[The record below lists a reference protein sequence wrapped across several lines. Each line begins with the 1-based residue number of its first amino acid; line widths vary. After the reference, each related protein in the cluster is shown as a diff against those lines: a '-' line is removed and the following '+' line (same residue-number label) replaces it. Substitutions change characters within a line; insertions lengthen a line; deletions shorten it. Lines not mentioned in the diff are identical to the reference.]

1 MKILFVN
8 DQPFNPAYGGIER
21 VTDIIVKELLR
32 RGGYEIVYLCANVK
46 DQSILEY
53 DFPVDIVIL
62 PHEGGFTNSENI
74 AFYTQFIHNS
84 HVDIVINQRGWAES
98 MNNVLDVNGVKTVSV
113 IHTTIDGWVNLMLS
127 RINFLERTTCGYI
140 KYGLKQLIFPIYKS
154 YKKRQ
159 FEQHTAAHY
168 RELLVKSAAVSVLS
182 SRYIDELKKYAGKDS
197 CPIYAIHNP
206 CSIVSQQKSD
216 KENIILFVGR
226 LTDAEKKPMRM
237 IKIWEMLYQRHP
249 DWQLIIVGD
258 GDERE
263 KMERYVTRRRIDR
276 ACFEGQQTEVDKY
289 YKKSSFICLTSQ
301 FEGWGMSLTEG
312 MSFGCIPFTFDNY
325 GAAYDIVDDN
335 INGCLIHAFDLNE
348 YANRLSVLMDDSS
361 KREELSNAARE
372 KSQCFTIKPV
382 VDKWETLF
390 LEVTDCV

>member
-21 VTDIIVKELLR
+21 VTDIIVMELLR
-32 RGGYEIVYLCANVK
+32 RGGYEIVYLCAKVK

-84 HVDIVINQRGWAES
+84 HVDIVINQGGSVAF
-98 MNNVLDVNGVKTVSV
+98 MNNVLDVNGIATISV

-168 RELLVKSAAVSVLS
+168 RELLAKSTAVSVLS

-206 CSIVSQQKSD
+206 CLFHSQQKSD

-237 IKIWEMLYQRHP
+237 IKIWEMLYQRYP
-249 DWQLIIVGD
+249 DWRLIIVGD

-263 KMERYVTRRRIDR
+263 KMERYVTRRRIER
-276 ACFEGQQTEVDKY
+276 VYFEGQQTEVDKY
-289 YKKSSFICLTSQ
+289 YKKASFICLTSQ
-301 FEGWGMSLTEG
+301 FEGWGMTLTEG

-325 GAAYDIVDDN
+325 GAAHDIVDDN
-335 INGCLIHAFDLNE
+335 VNGCLIHAFDLTE
-348 YANRLSVLMDDSS
+348 YANRLSALMDDSS

-372 KSQCFTIKPV
+372 KSQMFSISSV
-382 VDKWETLF
+382 VDKWENLF
-390 LEVTDCV
+390 KEVYKQ

>member
-32 RGGYEIVYLCANVK
+32 RGGYEIVYLCAKVK

-84 HVDIVINQRGWAES
+84 HVDIVVNQGGFVAF
-98 MNNVLDVNGVKTVSV
+98 MNNVLDVEGIVTVSV
-113 IHTTIDGWVNLMLS
+113 IHSTIDGWVNLMLS
-127 RINFLERTTCGYI
+127 RINFLERTTRGYI

-154 YKKRQ
+154 YKKHQ

-168 RELLVKSAAVSVLS
+168 RELLAKSTAVSVLS
-182 SRYIDELKKYAGKDS
+182 TRYIDELKKYAGKDS

-206 CSIVSQQKSD
+206 SSFDSHQKSD

-226 LTDAEKKPMRM
+226 LTDAQKKPMRM

-249 DWQLIIVGD
+249 DWRLIIVGD

-263 KMERYVTRRRIDR
+263 KMERYTSRRGIERVH
-276 ACFEGQQTEVDKY
+276 FEGQQTEVDKY
-289 YKKSSFICLTSQ
+289 YKKSSFICLTSL
-301 FEGWGMSLTEG
+301 FEGWPMVLTEG

-335 INGCLIHAFDLNE
+335 INGCLIHAFDLNA
-348 YANRLSVLMDDSS
+348 YANRLSVLMDNSS

-372 KSQCFTIKPV
+372 KSQMYSISSV
-382 VDKWETLF
+382 VDKWENLF
-390 LEVTDCV
+390 KEVYKQ